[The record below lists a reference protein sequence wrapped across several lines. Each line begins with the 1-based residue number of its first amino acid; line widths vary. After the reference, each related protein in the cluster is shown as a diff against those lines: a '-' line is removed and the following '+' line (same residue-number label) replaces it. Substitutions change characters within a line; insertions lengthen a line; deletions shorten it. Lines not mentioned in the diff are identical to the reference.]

1 MKTITKTVLYLQM
14 TALLLTAA
22 LAGPAAAKGKDE
34 TELKDMVGKVDA
46 AWSTLNPDNVAVYYA
61 KDANLAFFDMA
72 PLKYSGWTAYDQG
85 VRGMFSAFESLKL
98 TVSNVLDGDLEE
110 VPYGDRPEVLIGAA
124 FGVGFL
130 AALILKRLGRR

>member
-1 MKTITKTVLYLQM
+1 MSADTWDSTGGSVTEE
-14 TALLLTAA
+14 
-22 LAGPAAAKGKDE
+22 LAS
-34 TELKDMVGKVDA
+34 M
-46 AWSTLNPDNVAVYYA
+46 W
-61 KDANLAFFDMA
+61 
-72 PLKYSGWTAYDQG
+72 
-85 VRGMFSAFESLKL
+85 ESLKL